1 MMKTRRIIMS
11 LLATATA
18 FVVHAQTTPIPF
30 EDPEVKRICVE
41 NWDTN
46 GDGELSYDEAAAVTD
61 IGQVFGMKWGDLSY
75 PTIQHFNEF
84 KFFTGVK
91 KIPDNAFMW
100 CVILQSIA
108 LPQNLTSIGSSA
120 FRSCTNLEKIDLPD
134 GIISIGSE
142 AFSGCKVLDVVTLP
156 PNLSDIGG
164 LAFANCYKFESI
176 TIPASV
182 KSIGI
187 APFGYNEN
195 FGEIRVAGDN
205 VTYESPEGSNAIV
218 EKATKTLVVGCKST
232 QIPDDVLR
240 IGYAAFKGVTNIQH
254 IPLPKGLKYISS
266 YAFEDCHSL
275 MDIVL
280 PEHLDSIMI
289 GAFFR
294 CHSLQSIYIPASV
307 KFISGGLFG
316 ETESLKSIEVSK
328 DNKYYDSREQCNA
341 IIRTADNTLNNGC
354 EATIIPSSVVAIG
367 NAAFSNHKYF
377 RDIDIPKQVTIIEG
391 WAYDNC
397 SNVQKIVLH
406 SKIKKIDTAA
416 FRYMPSLDSVVN
428 YMKVPLPIESEV
440 FYGKNPSATLFV
452 PYGTKSLYEQA
463 EGWKDFAN
471 IVEMDPG
478 PEELELVEYFYD
490 TDPGHGKG
498 TIINNVKEGDNTLQL
513 STNGLQPGPHL
524 LFMRSQSSSGAWS
537 TTQAHAFYL
546 GSKRGEQVTRLEYFF
561 DQDPG
566 YGKGKLI
573 SNVGIGEQKLQLST
587 EGLPTGAHLLFVRS
601 LDDQGH
607 WSSLLA
613 HPFMVCNSEGFAALE
628 YFIDD
633 NDPGVGNA
641 TQLEMPVD
649 GMLTFSIPTD
659 ELTAGEH
666 TIYVRGINADG
677 IWSQIQQANFMVT
690 QPELAPC
697 ADVTYTYNGRY
708 ATLSTTTDEAKIYYT
723 LDGSDP
729 TENSSVYTGTIDVG
743 GLTTLKAV
751 ATKDGMNPSDTLTY
765 NVPCYYEGTTAQVGV
780 AGAMSLCFGWCDAQQ
795 IEQIIITGHLNDD
808 DFATLRSLNA
818 LRHANLK
825 QADMVNGSLPDN
837 AFAGMGIISI
847 ELPTAVESVGNSLFA
862 NCMQLAA
869 IGWNA
874 NTAIANQALAD
885 INNPNLLLYADS
897 EGLVQSAGVTNV
909 VVGSTANTIRLS
921 DSEGNANFY
930 AMRPFTA
937 QDISYTHR
945 YTMKSGYDNCSGWET
960 IALPFD
966 VQTITHENQG
976 VLTPFA
982 SGTGSYNERPFWLC
996 ELASTGWQETAQVKA
1011 NTPYLIAMPNNE
1023 AYSEQ
1028 YLLAGNVTFASTQV
1042 QVPVSEA
1049 HPAISGQT
1057 QFVPTTIAIEAA
1069 ESVFALNL
1077 SSYDQYSEGSVFV
1090 AGLRQVRPFEAYRT
1104 TQSGARYM
1112 PISDDMMS
1120 GITHIQFNRIDN
1132 ADIYDL
1138 QGRKVRRAGDSNSRL
1153 RPGIY
1158 IQNGRKIY
1166 VK

>member
-1 MMKTRRIIMS
+1 MMNTRRIIMS

-18 FVVHAQTTPIPF
+18 FSVQAQTTPIPF
-30 EDPEVKRICVE
+30 EDQEVKRICVE

-61 IGQVFGMKWGDLSY
+61 IGVTFKGNRDITFFNELQYFTGISTLVNNAFEGCTSLKEAKLPNSIRSIGRYAFLNCNNFTGTELPNKLDSIYEGAFKGGYKGKRIFIPANVKYIGLQVFSANFEITEIVVEETNPNYESPNNCNAIIDKNKKMLIAACNNSFIPEYVEHIGDAAFWGADKITNINL
-75 PTIQHFNEF
+75 PTGL
-84 KFFTGVK
+84 KSLG
-91 KIPDNAFMW
+91 NAAFDY
-100 CVILQSIA
+100 C
-108 LPQNLTSIGSSA
+108 SS
-120 FRSCTNLEKIDLPD
+120 LESIDLPE
-134 GIISIGSE
+134 GLLSIGFE
-142 AFSGCKVLDVVTLP
+142 AFQ
-156 PNLSDIGG
+156 
-164 LAFANCYKFESI
+164 
-176 TIPASV
+176 
-182 KSIGI
+182 
-187 APFGYNEN
+187 
-195 FGEIRVAGDN
+195 
-205 VTYESPEGSNAIV
+205 
-218 EKATKTLVVGCKST
+218 GCKSLT
-232 QIPDDVLR
+232 
-240 IGYAAFKGVTNIQH
+240 
-254 IPLPKGLKYISS
+254 
-266 YAFEDCHSL
+266 SL
-275 MDIVL
+275 
-280 PEHLDSIMI
+280 
-289 GAFFR
+289 
-294 CHSLQSIYIPASV
+294 YIPASV
-307 KFISGGLFG
+307 
-316 ETESLKSIEVSK
+316 TSIGTGTTQTYSDVLTSVVVAEG
-328 DNKYYDSREQCNA
+328 NKYYDSRDNCNA
-341 IIRTADNTLNNGC
+341 IIETSTNTLIAGSDK
-354 EATIIPSSVVAIG
+354 TVIPTSVSRIG
-367 NAAFSNHKYF
+367 MRAMACRYSIKS
-377 RDIDIPKQVTIIEG
+377 IEIPKHVTNIDYG
-391 WAYDNC
+391 AYTNC
-397 SNVQKIVLH
+397 RYCTKIVLH
-406 SKIKKIDTAA
+406 DGIQSIGPHA
-416 FRYMPSLDSVVN
+416 FREFPALDSVVN
-428 YMKVPLPIESEV
+428 YMKVPLPIESNV
-440 FYGKNPSATLFV
+440 FYLKHSEATLYV
-452 PYGTKSLYEQA
+452 PVGTKALYEQA
-463 EGWKDFAN
+463 EGWKEFKW
-471 IVEMDPG
+471 IVEMTEPA
-478 PEELELVEYFYD
+478 ETVELVEYFYD

-498 TIINNVKEGDNTLQL
+498 TIINNVQEGDNALQL

-780 AGAMSLCFGWCDAQQ
+780 AGTMAQCFGWCDAQQ

-996 ELASTGWQETAQVKA
+996 ELTSTGWQETAQVKA

>member
-18 FVVHAQTTPIPF
+18 FAVQAQTTPIPF
-30 EDPEVKRICVE
+30 EDQEVKRICVE

-61 IGQVFGMKWGDLSY
+61 LGENAFMYNKNIVAFDELKY
-75 PTIQHFNEF
+75 
-84 KFFTGVK
+84 FTGVTRLRDNTFCLCENLK
-91 KIPDNAFMW
+91 KISFPPELHFVGFQVCFSTKLTNVELPLNLDTIRARAFSY
-100 CVILQSIA
+100 CQ
-108 LPQNLTSIGSSA
+108 
-120 FRSCTNLEKIDLPD
+120 LEK
-134 GIISIGSE
+134 
-142 AFSGCKVLDVVTLP
+142 VR
-156 PNLSDIGG
+156 
-164 LAFANCYKFESI
+164 
-176 TIPASV
+176 IPASV
-182 KSIGI
+182 RKIESE
-187 APFGYNEN
+187 AFCVNN
-195 FGEIRVAGDN
+195 NLSEIIVEEGN
-205 VTYESPEGSNAIV
+205 QYYESPNNCNAIIEKSSHTLIAGCDNTVIPEGV
-218 EKATKTLVVGCKST
+218 E
-232 QIPDDVLR
+232 R
-240 IGYAAFKGVTNIQH
+240 IGM
-254 IPLPKGLKYISS
+254 S
-266 YAFEDCHSL
+266 AFEDCLFETIAIPSSL
-275 MDIVL
+275 KAIEGRAFLGCSNLSHIEL
-280 PEHLDSIMI
+280 PE
-289 GAFFR
+289 G
-294 CHSLQSIYIPASV
+294 LQSIGFWAFYMSPKLTSLHIPSTVTEIEYGISATIPHAKNPDVLTSIVVADGNSHYDSRDNCNAIIETATNTLVAGCATTVIPASV
-307 KFISGGLFG
+307 NHVGRWAMANRGMLVNVIPNHV
-316 ETESLKSIEVSK
+316 T
-328 DNKYYDSREQCNA
+328 
-341 IIRTADNTLNNGC
+341 
-354 EATIIPSSVVAIG
+354 TIDYMAY
-367 NAAFSNHKYF
+367 AQNHACK
-377 RDIDIPKQVTIIEG
+377 
-391 WAYDNC
+391 
-397 SNVQKIVLH
+397 KIVLH
-406 SKIKKIDTAA
+406 AGITSIDEYA
-416 FRYMPSLDSVVN
+416 FANNEQLDSCVC
-428 YMKVPLPIESEV
+428 YMTTPLPINANTFLGASNSTW
-440 FYGKNPSATLFV
+440 GPATLYV
-452 PYGTKSLYEQA
+452 PVGTKALYEQA
-463 EGWKDFAN
+463 EGWKEFPQ
-471 IVEMDPG
+471 IVEMTEPA
-478 PEELELVEYFYD
+478 ETVELVEYFYD

-546 GSKRGEQVTRLEYFF
+546 GSKRGEQVARLEYFF

-659 ELTAGEH
+659 ELAAGEH

-690 QPELAPC
+690 LPELAPC

-751 ATKDGMNPSDTLTY
+751 ATKEGMNPSDTLTY

-847 ELPTAVESVGNSLFA
+847 ELSTAVESVGNSLFA

-1104 TQSGARYM
+1104 TTTQSGARYM